1 MYAIV
6 EIAGKQ
12 YKVRENDRL
21 YVPRL
26 KDDANSKVSFDR
38 VLLVSNDAD
47 VSVGTPTVAGA
58 AVEATVL
65 AHVKAD
71 KVLVFKKKRRK
82 RYKVKNGHRQP
93 YTQILVDKLDLDAKP
108 KKKAAA
114 KKEAP
119 KAEAPKKAA
128 AKAEAPKAEA
138 PKKAATKKAAPKA
151 EAPKKAAAKAEAPK
165 AEAPKKAAA
174 KKAAPKKKAAAKG
187 DKLTKIEGIGPKI
200 AGLLT
205 DAGIDTFAKLAKA
218 DVARLQEVLT
228 EAGPRYNSHV
238 PDTWPQQAALAAAGD
253 WDALQKLQD
262 ELDGGRPA

>member
-26 KDDANSKVSFDR
+26 QDEADSKVSFDR
-38 VLLVSNDAD
+38 VLLVSNDD
-47 VSVGTPTVAGA
+47 SVSVGTPLVAGA
-58 AVEATVL
+58 TVEATVL

-93 YTQILVDKLDLDAKP
+93 YTQILVDRLDLDAKP
-108 KKKAAA
+108 KK
-114 KKEAP
+114 
-119 KAEAPKKAA
+119 
-128 AKAEAPKAEA
+128 
-138 PKKAATKKAAPKA
+138 TAAPKA
-151 EAPKKAAAKAEAPK
+151 EAKAAAPK
-165 AEAPKKAAA
+165 AEAKAAAPKAEAKAAAPKAAKKPAAPKAEAKAAAPKAAKKPAA
-174 KKAAPKKKAAAKG
+174 KKAKGG

-200 AGLLT
+200 AGLLA
-205 DAGIDTFAKLAKA
+205 DGGIDTFAKLAKA
-218 DVARLQEVLT
+218 DVERLREILT
-228 EAGPRYNSHV
+228 EAGPRYNSHT

>member
-26 KDDANSKVSFDR
+26 QDEADSKVSFDR
-38 VLLVSNDAD
+38 VLLVSNDD
-47 VSVGTPTVAGA
+47 SVSVGTPLVAGA
-58 AVEATVL
+58 AVEATVV

-93 YTQILVDKLDLDAKP
+93 YTQILVDKLDLNAK
-108 KKKAAA
+108 
-114 KKEAP
+114 
-119 KAEAPKKAA
+119 
-128 AKAEAPKAEA
+128 
-138 PKKAATKKAAPKA
+138 
-151 EAPKKAAAKAEAPK
+151 
-165 AEAPKKAAA
+165 PKKAAA
-174 KKAAPKKKAAAKG
+174 KKADAPKAAAPKAAAPKAEAKAAAPKVEAKAAAPKAAAKKPAAKKAAKGG

-200 AGLLT
+200 AGLLA
-205 DAGIDTFAKLAKA
+205 DGGIDTFAKLAKA
-218 DVARLQEVLT
+218 DVARLQEILT

-238 PDTWPQQAALAAAGD
+238 PDTWPQQAAMAAAGE